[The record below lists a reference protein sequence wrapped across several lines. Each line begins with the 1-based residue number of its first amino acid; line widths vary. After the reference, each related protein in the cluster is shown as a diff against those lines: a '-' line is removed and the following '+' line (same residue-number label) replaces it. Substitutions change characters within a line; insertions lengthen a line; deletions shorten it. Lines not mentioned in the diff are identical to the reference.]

1 MNKLCLGAAVL
12 VSASMAAAQLP
23 PIIDMHLHAGSPT
36 DWGPPGRPICAPFEE
51 WAPRDPRHPTEDL
64 ACKRKFHSPPTKA
77 ELRDRSIAEL
87 RRLNITAVA
96 SGDAD
101 VVEQWR
107 RQAPD
112 RIIPALGSS
121 SGALPPPE
129 EIRKLHTQGRIKVF
143 GEIGAQYGGIAPN
156 DPKLKPYYA
165 LAEELDIPVAIHI
178 GFGPPGIAYSAAPRF
193 RAAIGNPLLLEEI
206 LVGHPKLRLY
216 AMHAGYP
223 LIDQMIALMHAH
235 PQVYVDT
242 GVIGFVLPRREFH
255 RYLQRLVDAGFA
267 KRIMF
272 GSDQMAW
279 PETIAVSVEAI
290 EDAPFLTPE
299 QKRDILYNNAVR
311 FLRLPNQGP
320 APAIPQNPE
329 RGR

>member
-1 MNKLCLGAAVL
+1 MVALSLIAAL
-12 VSASMAAAQLP
+12 VIASQAPAAAP
-23 PIIDMHLHAGSPT
+23 PIIDMHLHAGKPT

-51 WAPRDPRHPTEDL
+51 WAPRDPAAED
-64 ACKRKFHSPPTKA
+64 ATDRFRCARMFRSPATDA

-87 RRLNITAVA
+87 ERLNIIAIA

-107 RQAPD
+107 RRAPD

-121 SGALPPPE
+121 TDALPSPE
-129 EIRKLHTQGRIKVF
+129 QIRALHAQGRIKVL
-143 GEIGAQYGGIAPN
+143 GEIGAQYGGTAPN
-156 DPKLKPYYA
+156 DPKLEPYYA
-165 LAEELDIPVAIHI
+165 LAEELDIPVGIHI

-193 RAAIGNPLLLEEI
+193 RAAIGDPLLLEEV
-206 LVGHPKLRLY
+206 LLRHPKMRLY
-216 AMHAGYP
+216 VMHSGYP
-223 LIDQMIALMHAH
+223 LIDRMIALMHAH

-279 PETIAVSVEAI
+279 PEAIAASVEGI
-290 EDAPFLTPE
+290 ETADFLTPE
-299 QKRDILYNNAVR
+299 QKRDIFYNNAAR
-311 FLRLPNQGP
+311 FLRL
-320 APAIPQNPE
+320 E
-329 RGR
+329 EK